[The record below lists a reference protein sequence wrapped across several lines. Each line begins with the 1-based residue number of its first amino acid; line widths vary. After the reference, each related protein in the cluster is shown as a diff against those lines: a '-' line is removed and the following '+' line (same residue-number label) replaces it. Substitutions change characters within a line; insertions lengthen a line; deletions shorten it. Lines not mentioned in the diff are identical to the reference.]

1 MITKLN
7 AIQSTKDIK
16 FINQALK
23 PIKLITLLTQLI
35 KNRLQFKLN
44 SSWNNIVI
52 RSLKAESSQYHQ

>member
-16 FINQALK
+16 FLNQALK

-35 KNRLQFKLN
+35 KKSLTIQIKQF
-44 SSWNNIVI
+44 V
-52 RSLKAESSQYHQ
+52 EQYCDSIA